1 MMPGNKER
9 EEAGM
14 CASRCMCSVFLR
26 DGGVCSR
33 EFVTVAVV
41 GREFGDSEQKK
52 KKKKKNISAVTCFNM
67 RLYI

>member
-41 GREFGDSEQKK
+41 GREFGDSE
-52 KKKKKNISAVTCFNM
+52 
-67 RLYI
+67 